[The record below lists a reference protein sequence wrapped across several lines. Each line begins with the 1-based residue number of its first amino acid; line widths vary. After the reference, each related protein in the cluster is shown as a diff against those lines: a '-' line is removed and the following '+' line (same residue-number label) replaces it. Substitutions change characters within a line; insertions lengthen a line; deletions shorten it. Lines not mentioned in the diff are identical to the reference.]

1 MKFKLLAAIFSTLF
15 VFNVTPAFAE
25 HETSA
30 EHKTK
35 SDTNNDGKISYDE
48 YRAAKEQRTERQ
60 FKRMDVNGDGFID
73 ASEQKVAK
81 DKMRALRE
89 KRKQKLQETTEDPT

>member
-25 HETSA
+25 HDSSG

-35 SDTNNDGKISYDE
+35 VDTNNDGKISYDE
-48 YRAAKEQRTERQ
+48 YRASKEQRTERQ
-60 FKRMDVNGDGFID
+60 FKRMDANGDGFID
-73 ASEQKVAK
+73 VSEKQVAK

-89 KRKQKLQETTEDPT
+89 KRKQNLQEKTEKPS